1 MKKIKII
8 TLISLLS
15 LPLVGFSN
23 ESKTDADLFKSKI
36 EAILEKKLNKKDVLL
51 VDSPEAYIWNLK
63 TTDFVKG
70 LMYETSIV
78 LDFMAKNSKD
88 QDKLKD
94 FNREFQQNSTC
105 FAIIVGNSGNHFNMI
120 YDLTLKT
127 PERKEAYLKAY
138 ELLAYQ
144 IKPYPMSKDYIDLCN
159 KEREKAIEYSKK
171 IK

>member
-8 TLISLLS
+8 TLLSLLS
-15 LPLVGFSN
+15 LPLAGFSN
-23 ESKTDADLFKSKI
+23 EKTDADLFKLKI
-36 EAILEKKLNKKDVLL
+36 ESILEKKLNKQTVLL
-51 VDSPEAYIWNLK
+51 VNSPEAYIWNLK

-78 LDFMAKNSKD
+78 LDFMAKNSEDK
-88 QDKLKD
+88 DKLKD

-105 FAIIVGNSGNHFNMI
+105 FAIIIGKSGNHFNMI

-144 IKPYPMSKDYIDLCN
+144 IKPYPMTKDYIDLCN
-159 KEREKAIEYSKK
+159 TERERAKEYSKK

>member
-8 TLISLLS
+8 TLLSLLS
-15 LPLVGFSN
+15 LPIAGFSN
-23 ESKTDADLFKSKI
+23 ESKTEADLFKLKI
-36 EAILEKKLNKKDVLL
+36 ETILEKKLNKKDVLL

-78 LDFMAKNSKD
+78 LDFMAKNSEDK
-88 QDKLKD
+88 DKLKD

-105 FAIIVGNSGNHFNMI
+105 FAIIIGKSGNHFNMI
-120 YDLTLKT
+120 YELTLKT

-144 IKPYPMSKDYIDLCN
+144 IKPYTMTKDYIDLCN
-159 KEREKAIEYSKK
+159 REREKAIEYSNK